1 MTRSLQSRSVRS
13 PRYVDRR
20 GYITLLVF
28 VILVFFAT
36 IAGMHMLMCI
46 GVGQTARAYDAYRQG
61 FAEATRLERAVNESC
76 LMLRGMNYAS
86 SNRTTAEE
94 VAAQLAALDAGG
106 TAITVN
112 SVPAT
117 LPAPVSFPD
126 VTAAPDPL
134 GAPSAALQCMAP
146 AALSQL
152 LGPRVAEYP
161 VQEFRFTSRRTVL
174 DQAYDYSWLV
184 QAQLV
189 AVPMTRYSVVAY
201 ELPSEIG
208 AATAGAGGS
217 APVPTAPP
225 GLAPGSDPASL
236 PDLQAAAGTMPYYFR
251 RRAILAAAYQ
261 YLYSQCY
268 LDRVAE
274 YVGITHYHDLD
285 AAANAT
291 AQLDG
296 LARAGNG
303 ANFDLGLA
311 GGGQYATIRYTKD
324 AVVVFTRQ
332 AGKTVTLSDSVGNGS
347 AAPMLVVLAG
357 PPPPAAPLAVNF
369 AGSIQRP
376 VVLVGYNIRV
386 TAAPNVGLAGALFL
400 DPMSSV
406 AVGTGP
412 LHVAH
417 LSYSLRAGGVPA
429 GTVQAG
435 APLPHS
441 AEILAPR
448 VIYVATTQQRI

>member
-1 MTRSLQSRSVRS
+1 MTRSLQSRTARPV
-13 PRYVDRR
+13 RYVDRR

-36 IAGMHMLMCI
+36 IAGMHMLLCI
-46 GVGQTARAYDAYRQG
+46 GVGQTARAYDTYRQG

-76 LMLRGMNYAS
+76 LMLRGVNYAS
-86 SNRTTAEE
+86 SARTMAEE

-112 SVPAT
+112 SVPAA

-126 VTAAPDPL
+126 VTAVPDPL
-134 GAPSAALQCMAP
+134 GAPSAILQSMAP
-146 AALSQL
+146 AELSRL

-174 DQAYDYSWLV
+174 DQAYNYGWLI

-189 AVPMTRYSVVAY
+189 AVPMTRYAVVAY
-201 ELPSEIG
+201 ELPDEIG
-208 AATAGAGGS
+208 ATTAGAGGS
-217 APVPTAPP
+217 APTPTAPI

-236 PDLQAAAGTMPYYFR
+236 PALQAAAGTMPYHFR
-251 RRAILAAAYQ
+251 RRAIQAAAYQ
-261 YLYSQCY
+261 YLFSQRF

-296 LARAGNG
+296 LVRMGNG
-303 ANFDLGLA
+303 ADFDLGLA

-332 AGKTVTLSDSVGNGS
+332 AGKTVNLSDSVGNGS

-357 PPPPAAPLAVNF
+357 PPAPAAPLTVNF

-386 TAAPNVGLAGALFL
+386 TAAPNVGFAGALFL
-400 DPMSSV
+400 DPLSSV
-406 AVGTGP
+406 ASGTGP
-412 LHVAH
+412 LLAGH
-417 LSYSLRAGGVPA
+417 LSYSHRAGGVPA
-429 GTVQAG
+429 GAVQAG
-435 APLPHS
+435 AALPLS
-441 AEILAPR
+441 AEALAPR
-448 VIYVATTQQRI
+448 VIYVATTQQRL

>member
-1 MTRSLQSRSVRS
+1 
-13 PRYVDRR
+13 
-20 GYITLLVF
+20 
-28 VILVFFAT
+28 
-36 IAGMHMLMCI
+36 
-46 GVGQTARAYDAYRQG
+46 
-61 FAEATRLERAVNESC
+61 
-76 LMLRGMNYAS
+76 
-86 SNRTTAEE
+86 
-94 VAAQLAALDAGG
+94 
-106 TAITVN
+106 
-112 SVPAT
+112 VPAT

-134 GAPSAALQCMAP
+134 GAPSAALQSMAP
-146 AALSQL
+146 AELGQL

-174 DQAYDYSWLV
+174 DQAYDYGWLI

-201 ELPSEIG
+201 ELPAEIG

-217 APVPTAPP
+217 APIPTAPI

-236 PDLQAAAGTMPYYFR
+236 PDLQAVAGTMPYHFR
-251 RRAILAAAYQ
+251 RKAVLAAAYQ
-261 YLYSQCY
+261 YLFSQCY

-296 LARAGNG
+296 LVRAGNG

-332 AGKTVTLSDSVGNGS
+332 AGENRQPERFRRQRQRGADAGGARGTAAAGGAARREFRGLDS
-347 AAPMLVVLAG
+347 AAGGVGGLQYPGDGRAECR
-357 PPPPAAPLAVNF
+357 PCR
-369 AGSIQRP
+369 RP
-376 VVLVGYNIRV
+376 VPRSAQFGRRSGPDLF
-386 TAAPNVGLAGALFL
+386 TA
-400 DPMSSV
+400 
-406 AVGTGP
+406 
-412 LHVAH
+412 AH

-429 GTVQAG
+429 GAVQAG
-435 APLPHS
+435 APLPLS
-441 AEILAPR
+441 AETLAPR
-448 VIYVATTQQRI
+448 VIYVATTQQRL